1 MIQTRVRR
9 SGLAQH
15 IHFDMPN
22 TENMSRRLSQ
32 HETTR
37 LQVFHAVN
45 AVMTN
50 TDIVSIILNGNVG
63 PNTLGIAS
71 QVCKT
76 WYEVCSTETVLR
88 AAALYIGG
96 LTRGVFCGMFA
107 LSYAESRAL
116 PHVRRMSINMRRI
129 YFLYTQKAVDAVLDA
144 GGSQA
149 LRERRRRRITRQFI
163 EYPPSNFHTERW
175 RVEEMLHA
183 KVSSKR
189 SVWGDEHVGYG

>member
-1 MIQTRVRR
+1 MIQTHVLR

-15 IHFDMPN
+15 THFDMLN
-22 TENMSRRLSQ
+22 TEHMNRRLSQ
-32 HETTR
+32 HETAR
-37 LQVFHAVN
+37 LRVCHAVN

-71 QVCKT
+71 QVCKI
-76 WYEVCSTETVLR
+76 WHEVCSTETVLR

-107 LSYAESRAL
+107 VSYAESRAL
-116 PHVRRMSINMRRI
+116 PHAQRKSRNMRI
-129 YFLYTQKAVDAVLDA
+129 YFLYTQKAVDAVLNA

-149 LRERRRRRITRQFI
+149 LRERRRRRITSQFT
-163 EYPPSNFHTERW
+163 EYTPANFHIERW
-175 RVEEMLHA
+175 RMEEILHA

-189 SVWGDEHVGYG
+189 SV

>member
-1 MIQTRVRR
+1 MIRTHVLR

-15 IHFDMPN
+15 THFDMLDPEHMN
-22 TENMSRRLSQ
+22 RCLSQ
-32 HETTR
+32 HETAR
-37 LQVFHAVN
+37 LRTCHAVN

-63 PNTLGIAS
+63 PNTLGIVS
-71 QVCKT
+71 QVSKI
-76 WYEVCSTETVLR
+76 WYEVCSTEAVLR

-107 LSYAESRAL
+107 VSYAQSRAL
-116 PHVRRMSINMRRI
+116 PHVQRKSRNMRI

-149 LRERRRRRITRQFI
+149 LRERRRRRTTTQFTK
-163 EYPPSNFHTERW
+163 YTPPNVNIERW
-175 RVEEMLHA
+175 RMEELLHA
-183 KVSSKR
+183 KVYSKR
-189 SVWGDEHVGYG
+189 SVCGDAHIG